1 MAYVMDFKDPD
12 FLWATL
18 DIAIWSD
25 VEQGL
30 AITAGSLATLRPLY
44 RQIASRFGFDQ
55 TGNGGS
61 DPNTPGKSSAVK
73 WLGAPTTDEHRRKKG
88 IFTLNSR
95 LRTEKGTTRKSE
107 DEYGLGD
114 LQPIRLR
121 DDLIEEQSVDTCEK
135 GFNTWTIEAGK
146 GGMGGEKH
154 LAGPGG
160 KTGAITLHKQII
172 QASSERRSM
181 DRRS

>member
-44 RQIASRFGFDQ
+44 RELASKFGFDT
-55 TGNGGS
+55 TGDGGES
-61 DPNTPGKSSAVK
+61 KNPSKGTTK
-73 WLGAPTTDEHRRKKG
+73 WLGAPSNDEHRRKKG
-88 IFTLNSR
+88 MFSLNSR
-95 LRTEKGTTRKSE
+95 LRSEKGTTRKSE

-114 LQPIRLR
+114 LQPMRLR
-121 DDLIEEQSVDTCEK
+121 DDLIEEGSVDTSEK
-135 GFNTWTIEAGK
+135 GFNTWTIEAGR
-146 GGMGGEKH
+146 GMDEE
-154 LAGPGG
+154 AAVPVG
-160 KTGAITLHKQII
+160 KTGAITLQKQII

>member
-44 RQIASRFGFDQ
+44 RQFASHFGFDQ

-61 DPNTPGKSSAVK
+61 DPKTPGKGSSAVK
-73 WLGAPTTDEHRRKKG
+73 WLGAPTTDDHRRK
-88 IFTLNSR
+88 
-95 LRTEKGTTRKSE
+95 KGTTRKSE

-121 DDLIEEQSVDTCEK
+121 DDLIEEQSVDSCEK
-135 GFNTWTIEAGK
+135 GFNTWTIEAGR
-146 GGMGGEKH
+146 GTDGEEH
-154 LAGPGG
+154 PARAGANA
-160 KTGAITLHKQII
+160 GAITLHKQII

>member
-44 RQIASRFGFDQ
+44 RQLASRFGFDQ

-61 DPNTPGKSSAVK
+61 DPKTPGKGSSAVK
-73 WLGAPTTDEHRRKKG
+73 WLGAPTTDDHRRKKG
-88 IFTLNSR
+88 MFSLNSR

-121 DDLIEEQSVDTCEK
+121 DDLIEEQSVDASEK
-135 GFNTWTIEAGK
+135 GFNTWTIEAGR
-146 GGMGGEKH
+146 GAAGEEH
-154 LAGPGG
+154 PARAGANA
-160 KTGAITLHKQII
+160 GAITLHKQII

>member
-44 RQIASRFGFDQ
+44 RELASKFGFD
-55 TGNGGS
+55 TTGS
-61 DPNTPGKSSAVK
+61 DSKPPSKATTK
-73 WLGAPTTDEHRRKKG
+73 WLGAPSTDDHRRKKG
-88 IFTLNSR
+88 LFSLNSR
-95 LRTEKGTTRKSE
+95 LRTEKGTTLQSD

-114 LQPIRLR
+114 LQPMRLR
-121 DDLIEEQSVDTCEK
+121 DDLIDESSVDTSEK
-135 GFNTWTIEAGK
+135 GFNTWTIQAGR
-146 GGMGGEKH
+146 GVDGEETG
-154 LAGPGG
+154 APVG
-160 KTGAITLHKQII
+160 KTGAITMQKQIF
-172 QASSERRSM
+172 QASEERRSM